1 MSTTKQVKTWFHI
14 HKWTSLICTA
24 FLLMLCLTGLPL
36 IFHEEIEHLE
46 GKPPLA
52 PSMPANTP
60 QAKLE
65 QLAQTA
71 RQQFPAKVI
80 RYAYQDEHEPNTMTF
95 TMSDSLTAP
104 ASNYKLVILDTRTAK
119 VLEEPIVDEGFMYVM
134 LQMHVDMFMGLNGKL
149 FLGLMGLLF
158 VVAIVS
164 GLMLYSPIM
173 RRFEFGMV
181 RTEKSIRLKWLDL
194 HNLLGVVTVVWAVVV
209 GFTGVI
215 NTLAEVVQGI
225 WQQDQL
231 AEMVAPY
238 KNAKPLSGPLSSLDQ
253 AMAVAEKA
261 APDMTL
267 SFVAYPGT
275 LYSSRHHY
283 AVFMKGKTPLT
294 ERVVKPALIDA
305 KTGQLTDMRAMPW
318 YVNAVFISQPLH
330 FGDYGGLPLKI
341 IWALF
346 DVITIIVLISGLYL
360 WFARYKATNAQV
372 ARSKDAHRQLTDEQ
386 LEESEILTLSLQK
399 GVGDEA

>member
-36 IFHEEIEHLE
+36 IFHEEIEQLE
-46 GKPPLA
+46 GRPPLA
-52 PSMPANTP
+52 PAMPANTP

-71 RQQFPAKVI
+71 WRQFPAKVI
-80 RYAYQDEHEPNTMTF
+80 RYAYRDEHEPNTMTF

-104 ASNYKLVILDTRTAK
+104 ASNYKLVILDSRTAK
-119 VLEEPIVDEGFMYVM
+119 VLEEPVVDEGFMYVM
-134 LQMHVDMFMGLNGKL
+134 LQMHIDMFMGLNGKL

-173 RRFEFGMV
+173 RRFNFGMV
-181 RTEKSIRLKWLDL
+181 RTEKSTRLKWLDL

-238 KNAKPLSGPLSSLDQ
+238 KNAKPLSGPLSPLDQ

-261 APDMTL
+261 APDMAL

-275 LYSSRHHY
+275 LYSSQHHY
-283 AVFMKGKTPLT
+283 AVFMKGTTPLT
-294 ERVVKPALIDA
+294 ERVVKPALVDA
-305 KTGQLTDMRAMPW
+305 KTGLLTDMRAMPW

-346 DVITIIVLISGLYL
+346 DVITIVVLISGLYL
-360 WFARYKATNAQV
+360 WFARYRAINAQA
-372 ARSKDAHRQLTDEQ
+372 ARSKAAHRQLTDEQ

-399 GVGDEA
+399 GAGDEA